1 MQPLTNRDT
10 VRLTIEG
17 YTAAVPAK
25 LFQGLE
31 PAEEERLGIA
41 IINSQRELALELAS
55 YQKNFVKV
63 YSGLGE
69 TPFSRMANA
78 VLGARAV
85 DDDVIEDADVFL
97 SRPSAERQFFLDAID
112 SLDRKLRFRADFL
125 LQLINEFNGE
135 APSQVRILFDRWRL
149 CVNRLV
155 EYFYPAALKSYWE
168 SKRISKGHSDDSFS
182 DAMMLVIKCAERF
195 NPANGSFISFY
206 TTYQRYAA
214 IHRDKAYRQE
224 LLEVD
229 AEWILNQGS
238 CDDEPT
244 ASLDPCQLAE
254 NESQKRYVHKLIR
267 QLTTNERLVVD
278 NSFGIGNHSITQR
291 DFAKNMDLTP
301 GRISQLKRSALASL
315 KRTIENENSSV
326 IIGNNFDARGHQL

>member
-1 MQPLTNRDT
+1 MQPRTDRAT
-10 VRLTIEG
+10 VRLAIEG

-25 LFQGLE
+25 LFQGLD

-41 IINSQRELALELAS
+41 IMNSQRELALELAS
-55 YQKNFVKV
+55 YQNNFVKV

-69 TPFSRMANA
+69 TPFSRVAGA

-85 DDDVIEDADVFL
+85 DDAAIEDTDVFL
-97 SRPSAERQFFLDAID
+97 LKPSPDQPGFLGAID
-112 SLDRKLRFRADFL
+112 SLDRSLRFRADFL
-125 LQLINEFNGE
+125 LQLINEFNGDT
-135 APSQVRILFDRWRL
+135 PSQVRILFDRWRL

-168 SKRISKGHSDDSFS
+168 SKRMSKGHSDDSFS
-182 DAMMLVIKCAERF
+182 DSMMLVIKCAERF

-206 TTYQRYAA
+206 TTYQRYAS
-214 IHRDKAYRQE
+214 IYRDKTYRQE

-229 AEWILNQGS
+229 ADWVLTLGS
-238 CDDEPT
+238 DDDEAT
-244 ASLDPCQLAE
+244 ALSLDPSRLAE

-278 NSFGIGNHSITQR
+278 NSFGISNHSMTQR
-291 DFAKNMDLTP
+291 DLAKDLDLTP

-315 KRTIENENSSV
+315 KRTIENENSSG
-326 IIGNNFDARGHQL
+326 ITGNNFVARRH